1 MNWKDTPDQA
11 AFRAEVREFIRAAF
25 PAGYQPDTEM
35 QQSLEPED
43 VYGYN
48 WAADRRS
55 EDRERREGAI
65 EWARVLA
72 ERGWIAPHFPKE
84 YGGAALGAIEDCIL
98 QEEMMRAQVPAVS
111 GIGVGLLGPTLLAYG
126 TEAQKREHLLPIA
139 RGEIAWA
146 QGFSEPGS
154 GSDLASLKT
163 RAVRDGAHYVVNGQ
177 KVWTSLAQYSEWAM
191 LLVRTDPRAERPHRG
206 ITYLIVDLAAPGVT
220 VRPIEDLR
228 GGTPFCEMFFEE
240 VRVPVANRIGEEN
253 AGWAVAMAT
262 LGYERSGLGSVIRY
276 QHTLDRLVALMK
288 SDESR
293 RFLRTDMRE
302 SLRQEIAQR
311 QIEIRVLYNLA
322 LHSVSKKASGEVPGV
337 EASISQLFGA
347 ELHQRLARTGM
358 KAFGPWAQLTQH
370 GDTPLEAMF
379 THDFLGAI
387 AHPFLGGSSEVQRNV
402 IATRGLGLPRK

>member
-1 MNWKDTPDQA
+1 MNWRDTPEQA
-11 AFRAEVREFIRAAF
+11 AFRAEVREFIRACF
-25 PAGYQPDTEM
+25 PPAYRPDTEM

-48 WAADRRS
+48 WAADRRCA
-55 EDRERREGAI
+55 DPERREGAMA
-65 EWARVLA
+65 WARALA
-72 ERGWIAPHFPKE
+72 ERGWVAPHFPKE

-98 QEEMMRAQVPAVS
+98 QEEMMRAQAPAVS

-126 TEAQKREHLLPIA
+126 SEAQKREHLPRIA

-154 GSDLASLKT
+154 GSDLASIKT
-163 RAVRDGAHYVVNGQ
+163 RAVREGEDYVVNGQ

-206 ITYLIVDLAAPGVT
+206 ITYLLVDLAAPGVT

-228 GGTPFCEMFFEE
+228 GGTPFCEMFFED
-240 VRVPVANRIGEEN
+240 VRVPVANRVGEEN
-253 AGWAVAMAT
+253 QGWAVAMAT

-276 QHTLDRLVALMK
+276 QDALDRLVALMK

-293 RFLRTDMRE
+293 RFLRTDTRDA
-302 SLRQEIAQR
+302 LLQEIAQR

-322 LHSVSKKASGEVPGV
+322 LYSVSKKATGEIPGV

-370 GDTPLEAMF
+370 GDTPLAAMF

-402 IATRGLGLPRK
+402 IATRGLGLPRS

>member
-1 MNWKDTPDQA
+1 MNWKDTPEQA
-11 AFRAEVREFIRAAF
+11 AFRAEVREFIRARF
-25 PAGYQPDTEM
+25 PAAYRPDTDT

-55 EDRERREGAI
+55 ADTKRREGAI
-65 EWARVLA
+65 AWAGALA
-72 ERGWIAPHFPKE
+72 ERGWVAPHFPKE
-84 YGGAALGAIEDCIL
+84 YGGADLGAIEDCIL
-98 QEEMMRAQVPAVS
+98 QEEMMRARVPSVS
-111 GIGVGLLGPTLLAYG
+111 GIGVNLLGPTLLAFG
-126 TEAQKREHLLPIA
+126 TDTQKREHLPRIA
-139 RGEIAWA
+139 RGEVAWA

-163 RAVRDGAHYVVNGQ
+163 RAVREGEHYVVNGQ

-191 LLVRTDPRAERPHRG
+191 VLVRTDPRAERPHRG
-206 ITYLIVDLAAPGVT
+206 ISYLMVELASPGVT

-240 VRVPVANRIGEEN
+240 VRVPAANRVGEEN
-253 AGWAVAMAT
+253 QGWRVAMAT
-262 LGYERSGLGSVIRY
+262 LGFERSGLGSVIRY
-276 QHTLDRLVALMK
+276 QHALDRLVALMQ
-288 SDESR
+288 SDESK
-293 RFLRTDMRE
+293 RFLRTDARGA
-302 SLRQEIAQR
+302 LRQEIAQR

-322 LHSVSKKASGEVPGV
+322 LHSVSMKASGGVPGH

-358 KAFGPWAQLTQH
+358 KAFGPWAQLTQSR
-370 GDTPLEAMF
+370 DTPLEAMF

-402 IATRGLGLPRK
+402 IATRGLGLPRN

>member
-1 MNWKDTPDQA
+1 MNWKDTPEQA
-11 AFRAEVREFIRAAF
+11 AFRAEVRQFIRARF
-25 PAGYQPDTEM
+25 PTGYRPDTDT

-55 EDRERREGAI
+55 AEPERRDGAMA
-65 EWARVLA
+65 WARALG
-72 ERGWIAPHFPKE
+72 ERGWVAPHFPKE

-98 QEEMMRAQVPAVS
+98 QEEMMRARVPAVS
-111 GIGVGLLGPTLLAYG
+111 GIGVGLLGPTLLTYG
-126 TEAQKREHLLPIA
+126 AEAQKREHLPHIA
-139 RGEIAWA
+139 RGEVAWA

-163 RAVRDGAHYVVNGQ
+163 RAVRDGEDYVVNGQ

-191 LLVRTDPRAERPHRG
+191 VLVRTDPRADRPHRG
-206 ITYLIVDLAAPGVT
+206 ISYLMVDLASPGIT

-228 GGTPFCEMFFEE
+228 GGTPFCEMFFED
-240 VRVPVANRIGEEN
+240 VRVPAANRVGEEN
-253 AGWAVAMAT
+253 QGWRVAMAT
-262 LGYERSGLGSVIRY
+262 LGFERSGLGSVIRY
-276 QHTLDRLVALMK
+276 QHALDRLVALMK

-293 RFLRTDMRE
+293 RFLRTDARGA
-302 SLRQEIAQR
+302 LRQEIAQR

-322 LHSVSKKASGEVPGV
+322 LHSVSRRASGGVPGH

-358 KAFGPWAQLTQH
+358 KAFGSWAHLTQSR
-370 GDTPLEAMF
+370 DAPLEAMF

-402 IATRGLGLPRK
+402 IATRGLGLPRN